1 MAKRSLSGLIVL
13 SRYSAGSYQRN
24 ELTRSPSGNARPQLS
39 QLAEPMWSD
48 PSLESGT
55 DAYELISTPK
65 KKKKERKKKK
75 KRKSKSG
82 LYYDEDS
89 DQRLIKQLLTRT
101 HKSGLSHN

>member
-13 SRYSAGSYQRN
+13 SRYSAGSYQGN

-65 KKKKERKKKK
+65 KKKERKKEKEKK
-75 KRKSKSG
+75 KKQK
-82 LYYDEDS
+82 
-89 DQRLIKQLLTRT
+89 RLIL
-101 HKSGLSHN
+101 